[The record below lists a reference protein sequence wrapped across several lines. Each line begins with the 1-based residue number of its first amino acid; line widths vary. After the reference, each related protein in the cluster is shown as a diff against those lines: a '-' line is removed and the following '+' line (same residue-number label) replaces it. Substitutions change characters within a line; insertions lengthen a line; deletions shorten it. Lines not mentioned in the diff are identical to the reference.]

1 MFMQLFPYSYNLAAI
16 NPLFFVCLS
25 HFLINSNMFS
35 DFFRIICCVLYFVY
49 FVFVDCLLSPLHYIS
64 IYSYLISPTSRY
76 VFICLL

>member
-35 DFFRIICCVLYFVY
+35 DFFVSFAVCYISYISFSWIVY
-49 FVFVDCLLSPLHYIS
+49 YRHYI
-64 IYSYLISPTSRY
+64 IFLYI
-76 VFICLL
+76 VI